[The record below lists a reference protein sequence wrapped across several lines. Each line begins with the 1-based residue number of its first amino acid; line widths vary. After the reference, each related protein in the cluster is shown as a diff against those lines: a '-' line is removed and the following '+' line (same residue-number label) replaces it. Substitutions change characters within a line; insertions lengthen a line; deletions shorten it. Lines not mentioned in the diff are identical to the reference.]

1 MENKVFKFKNLLM
14 GLSVILLMFIVVF
27 GLSSKVV
34 LGLEEETP
42 PIEVIEDDPIIEEEV
57 PPVVEDEVIIV
68 EEEKLGFFESVVTGF
83 FNFVTSAQFTAL
95 VTSLTMASGGIYLFV
110 RKYLTAKGDAK
121 WRKVTE
127 DLRDSKEQILNYQ
140 ALIEQYAKIADGALK
155 QQNAISDSLKLGF
168 ESSNLKQDV
177 KDKITNT
184 LNAIPEIKLP
194 ELQKVE
200 PLQIIKKD
208 INPIIKE
215 ELVNTEKPVINK
227 GW

>member
-34 LGLEEETP
+34 LGAEGDETP
-42 PIEVIEDDPIIEEEV
+42 PIEEIEEDPIIEEEI
-57 PPVVEDEVIIV
+57 PPIVEDEVVIV
-68 EEEKLGFFESVVTGF
+68 EEEKLGFFESVVAGF
-83 FNFVTSAQFTAL
+83 FNFVTSAQFTA
-95 VTSLTMASGGIYLFV
+95 VVSSIGIMVAMVYPFIKGHLST
-110 RKYLTAKGDAK
+110 KTNAKIQ
-121 WRKVTE
+121 RLSE
-127 DLRDSKEQILNYQ
+127 DLKVS
-140 ALIEQYAKIADGALK
+140 IEERVHWQDLAISYAKIADGALK

-168 ESSNLKQDV
+168 ESSNLKQDI

-184 LNAIPEIKLP
+184 LNDIPEIKLP
-194 ELQKVE
+194 ILHEVE

-208 INPIIKE
+208 IKPI
-215 ELVNTEKPVINK
+215 ELVKEVQPLANK